1 MYKFAKKRVGNRM
14 CVDLAAGIAQESPG
28 EERCCEGDVRQDAS
42 SSPPLI
48 PLLSYRILFTVCLLS
63 SSFFMEKSHIAFSS
77 SYSAK
82 DFKIIQLEKDVEEAI
97 ENGET

>member
-1 MYKFAKKRVGNRM
+1 MYKFAKKRVGNRI

-48 PLLSYRILFTVCLLS
+48 PLSYRIH
-63 SSFFMEKSHIAFSS
+63 FM
-77 SYSAK
+77 
-82 DFKIIQLEKDVEEAI
+82 V
-97 ENGET
+97 